1 MLPVQD
7 ISGRWQSQVVSLLKQ
22 VYNSETRS
30 ARVEAARRFKETL
43 EQKWRETVVPLGNS
57 SKASSLHVNLAE
69 ELTTQLNNL
78 VNSSDVRERIAA
90 VVCLDVL
97 MELRGESY
105 REKIQRTHNGLRSV
119 LQNVERCLP
128 SAMAVEKLF
137 ASQPFIFEA
146 QEEDVDMVSLESSTV
161 SKHVADELELLRVS
175 SKALGHLARTGGAL
189 AYRCVES
196 EVSRAFERLSFRDH
210 SDARFSLARLSAVFV
225 LKEIAENAPAFFY
238 GQRTSFVRL
247 IWSALWDPKQQVR
260 FYAALALRA
269 FIQTVVRR
277 DAAEMA
283 TLVGKLLQVSIDTLS
298 PITKEEKSEF
308 DTIEIRKLS
317 SQEKPS
323 TDIKTE
329 KIHGSLLCLAELL
342 RDEISRERLHGRFE
356 EICEV
361 VLYYQSTQDIFI
373 RTEVVI
379 CLPLLAS
386 LDPTT
391 FCHSTSDYLRRSHQV
406 LVSFHK
412 LYLENERLPA
422 QHLVAYGQLAE
433 AIGSEYISPFVN
445 QVFCMIE
452 DILPKKDV
460 RKELQRN
467 AKDVFSCIRMLAET
481 LEFRTFSY
489 TNHFHDLLDHMFA
502 HGLSSAMVK
511 ALNSIG
517 KKIPELLPQIQER
530 LLDSV
535 SLILSRG
542 SPFGNEPASKANMR
556 KKYSRTSAKDLV
568 SMESGSLQEFNHSS
582 ILIERALETVANFDF
597 RGRFLS
603 SFVRENIFDYMNS
616 SLPSWRRLA
625 VSACCRL
632 LAASSVYALEQQF
645 LFRQQKLRRV
655 YSNNLVKEIASLIS
669 RVLISSVADRDEQ
682 IRLAALE
689 GLKDPR
695 FSKYLAQPH
704 LLNKLLV
711 CLYDESLSVKRVA
724 ISLCGNLSFLNP
736 ALVFPVIRRR
746 LAQLLIT
753 LRCEGKTFALR
764 SSRDAAAVLLSIMV
778 RDAPRIVWPYVV
790 PILRVLIIRLRE
802 TLFGS
807 NLSFVWDSGGEEA
820 ETVMYAA
827 VGNVASNVG
836 PNLEDL
842 KRMLPELLNLL
853 VGAVQDQTSE
863 PKTKTAALNAF
874 TLIVQNTSCVI
885 SPYNNFPSLLPS
897 LLHAIRTETD
907 SQVRQGV
914 EQLLGTLGAID
925 PKEYKYGVSFD
936 FNQTEHLWKE
946 SSPVGPSYIAERSI
960 VYPGACEDYNSYA
973 ISPLEGGILGTTW
986 EMPLSPKVSH
996 SVAPRNY
1003 FGNENKDRLFSQ
1015 RIINMALSSE
1025 TLVSRL
1031 NHPYTANE
1039 EYFPS
1044 AALDA
1049 LHRVISDSKL
1059 SHHHREAVNA
1069 ITCIVQSLGPKCNEI
1084 LPFTLSKLL
1093 WTLRPPG
1100 MGIMREMNSN
1110 LKTSSSMGDLRRGLG
1125 SRSGGKYGSC
1135 DSLESLSGIG
1145 ISGSSVGSPPRG
1157 SLPYVTTS
1165 TLTSTNTASNDP
1177 NLREYVFKA
1186 LAEVV
1191 HVARQ
1196 HVRPYSWD
1204 IISICRY
1211 YWEREPLSSE
1221 LRTIV
1226 ILVERT
1232 CLALMDEFAVHLPTI
1247 LPCIVATLYTDT
1259 SANRENALP
1268 VLHLLDVMGNHIED
1282 YAFMLIPIVS
1292 KMACDG
1298 SASTS
1303 ARLETLGILT
1313 KLITRVPIREVASQ
1327 VIHSLLNA
1335 LEQPDAKDVSLL
1347 ITKIFGLIAE
1357 RNTHVFSLFLDT
1369 IVHVLYSL
1377 SSPIDALLLQHLRKN
1392 RVDVSMFTEQG
1403 KVTSN
1408 LRQASLNRISSLSSL
1423 NRSGSSSSLTSLE
1436 GSTGPASS
1444 GGNLEKRRHHVNQ
1457 RSLKN
1462 AWNLGR
1468 RTTAEDWEEW
1478 LNKFSNG
1485 LFRESGS
1492 PSIRSC
1498 ARLAEVYTPLM
1509 QDLFNAAFLSCW
1521 TELAPNYQASL
1532 VETLLAALSSPSL
1545 PLDALQTL
1553 LSLAEF
1559 MEHDEKPL
1567 PIDVRRLA
1575 TMAYRCGAYAKALR
1589 YKEAEYAQVTQP
1601 QTAKSAVAGE
1611 HGLISIYNNLL
1622 QQESAVGALKDAEY
1636 RFGIRRREEWFE
1648 KLQRWDEALIAYEKG
1663 SNAMS
1668 TNEEEKSS
1676 SEPERLL
1683 SFQKP
1688 VLSLQ
1693 PQPSPDD
1700 AYEEPFAV
1708 LSEWDR
1714 KLGMIRCL
1722 NELGEWRRMESLC
1735 QELWQ
1740 SVDTEKRYVL
1750 SYEGAASV
1758 AFNLDLWDEFEERVK
1773 YLQKNSFKWALYNA
1787 LLAVHQKQYD
1797 EALEFVKHGRR
1808 ILDGRLRARAAEG
1821 YSRAYLDIV
1830 NAERLVEIE
1839 ESIKYLKN
1847 PTIAYRN
1854 QLASLW
1860 KARLQGI
1867 QSSYF
1872 YWYRILRVRC
1882 LVFHPFDSM
1891 EEWIKFTSL
1900 CRKSGRLPMS
1910 AESLRWLLS
1919 PNEAL
1924 HSDDVDSWDLNEA
1937 LKDAHP
1943 EIAFAL
1949 LKHVY
1954 VAGRK
1959 MKAFSYLKQ
1968 LAASHVSRQP
1978 KREEDEEDHLAAR
1991 LYLKLAK
1998 WGKNL
2003 QDEMTPLRS
2012 RSQSVTEFFDSDN
2025 SSSDEAQVD
2034 IPEMSLHNIS
2044 ADSILQFAKKAT
2056 EMNPNWYKTWHVWAS
2071 LNAELVSS
2079 HGEVLSKRKKKHLL
2093 GTSSHFYR
2101 SDSFRDEPKEL
2112 VIQAINGFFRTLS
2125 LCSETAIRLQDILR
2139 LLTLWF
2145 RYGGMTEVSA
2155 SINAGIAAAEVD
2167 LWLDVIPQLFAR
2179 LHSPNQAVRSTVR
2192 SLMVRIGRA
2201 HPQALVYPLHV
2212 AAKSTNKVR
2221 REAAEEILNAL
2232 RLHSATLVEQA
2243 ETVSKELVRVAILWH
2258 EMWHEGLEEASRLY
2272 FGEHNVEGMLEVLEP
2287 LHAMLEL
2294 GPETA
2299 REAAFIKEF
2308 GRDLAEAAEWCRRF
2322 KASGKESDMNQA
2334 WDLYYH
2340 VFRRINKQLP
2350 SMTSLDLAHV
2360 SPKLLRASNLELA
2373 IPGTYSPSFE
2383 SNQVS
2388 IVRIAG
2394 FSPTVQVINSKQRP
2408 RRLIVYGSDG
2418 REHAFLLKGHEDLRQ
2433 DERVMQLFGLVNE
2446 LLSQNA
2452 STNSKALM
2460 IKRFS
2465 VVPLSP
2471 NTGLIGWVPGCDTLH
2486 SLIRE
2491 FREQRKILLN
2501 VEHRLML
2508 QMAPDYDNLTLIQKV
2523 EVFEY
2528 ALSNTTGA
2536 DLSRVLWLKSRNSEM
2551 WLDKRTTYTRSLAT
2565 MSMVG
2570 YVLGL
2575 GDRHPSNLMLERNTG
2590 RVIHIDFGDCFEVA
2604 MLREKFPEK
2613 IPFRLT
2619 RMLVNAMEVCGIEGY
2634 FRHTCESVMSVLRD
2648 NKDSLMAMLEAFV
2661 HDPLI
2666 NWRLL
2671 GTAEDI
2677 IVGRHVGY
2685 SQESSGKG
2693 VNGLEK
2699 TKSGRSMKTFA
2710 FSMADNTSRARFI
2723 VEEEGDQGNA
2733 HLLSKNKHLL
2743 QGPYGFSLSDIA
2755 RIQGEKVGTEEEEDS
2770 MWNTNSRRGFSLR
2783 PGETPVEI
2791 RHRDMERLQG
2801 SEAIENMNEAV
2812 NRRALAVIRRV
2823 HNKLTGKDFDDRQQ
2837 VGWTVSSQVDRLI
2850 VEAMKVENLCQCYIG
2865 WCAFW

>member
-7 ISGRWQSQVVSLLKQ
+7 ISSRWQSQVVSLLKQ
-22 VYNSETRS
+22 VYSSETRS

-57 SKASSLHVNLAE
+57 SKAGSLHVNLAE
-69 ELTTQLNNL
+69 ELTTQLNTL
-78 VNSSDVRERIAA
+78 VNSSDVREKIAA

-97 MELRGESY
+97 MDLRGESY

-119 LQNVERCLP
+119 LQSVERCLP

-137 ASQPFIFEA
+137 ASQPFMFEA
-146 QEEDVDMVSLESSTV
+146 QEEEDSDMISLDNTSNT
-161 SKHVADELELLRVS
+161 KHPADELELLRVTS
-175 SKALGHLARTGGAL
+175 RALGHLARTGGAL

-210 SDARFSLARLSAVFV
+210 TDARFSLARLSAVFV

-260 FYAALALRA
+260 FYGALALRA

-277 DAAEMA
+277 DATEMA
-283 TLVGKLLQVSIDTLS
+283 TLVGKLLQVSIDNLS
-298 PITKEEKSEF
+298 PTKEENRDVDRTEL
-308 DTIEIRKLS
+308 RKVS
-317 SQEKPS
+317 NQEKLLL
-323 TDIKTE
+323 DIKTE
-329 KIHGSLLCLAELL
+329 KVHGCLLCLAELL

-356 EICEV
+356 ELCEV
-361 VLYYQSTQDIFI
+361 VLCYQSSSDIFI
-373 RTEVVI
+373 RTAVVI
-379 CLPLLAS
+379 CLPLLSS

-391 FCHSTSDYLRRSHQV
+391 FCNSPSDYLRRSHQV

-412 LYLENERLPA
+412 LYLENEKLPA

-433 AIGSEYISPFVN
+433 AIGAEYISPFVN
-445 QVFCMIE
+445 QVFTMIE
-452 DILPKKDV
+452 DILPKKDANV
-460 RKELQRN
+460 RRELQRN

-481 LEFRTFSY
+481 LEYHTFSY
-489 TNHFHDLLDHMFA
+489 TNQFQDLLDCMFA

-542 SPFGNEPASKANMR
+542 SPFGSESKANWR
-556 KKYSRTSAKDLV
+556 KKYSRSSVKDLV
-568 SMESGSLQEFNHSS
+568 SIENVNSLESNHSS

-603 SFVRENIFDYMNS
+603 SFVKENIFDYMNS
-616 SLPSWRRLA
+616 NLPSWRRLA

-655 YSNNLVKEIASLIS
+655 YNNNLVKEIASLIS
-669 RVLISSVADRDEQ
+669 RVLVSSVADRDEQ

-704 LLNKLLV
+704 LLNKLLI

-753 LRCEGKTFALR
+753 LRCEGKTFGLR
-764 SSRDAAAVLLSIMV
+764 SSRDSAAVLLSIMV

-790 PILRVLIIRLRE
+790 PILTVLIIRLRE

-807 NLSFVWDSGGEEA
+807 NLGFVWDSVGEEA

-842 KRMLPELLNLL
+842 KRMLPELLSLL
-853 VGAVQDQTSE
+853 VAAVQDQTSD

-885 SPYNNFPSLLPS
+885 SPYNSFPSLLPA

-925 PKEYKYGVSFD
+925 PKECKYGVSFD
-936 FNQTEHLWKE
+936 YNQTEHLWNE
-946 SSPVGPSYIAERSI
+946 SSPVGPSYIAEKSI
-960 VYPGACEDYNSYA
+960 IYPRAFEDHNSYA
-973 ISPLEGGILGTTW
+973 ISPLEGGVLSTTW
-986 EMPLSPKVSH
+986 EMPLSPSKVSH
-996 SVAPRNY
+996 SFASRNY
-1003 FGNENKDRLFSQ
+1003 FGNENKERIFSQ
-1015 RIINMALSSE
+1015 RIINMALSNE

-1110 LKTSSSMGDLRRGLG
+1110 MKASSSMSDLRRGLG
-1125 SRSGGKYGSC
+1125 SRSGGKYGSS

-1145 ISGSSVGSPPRG
+1145 LSSSSVGSPPR
-1157 SLPYVTTS
+1157 STVPYVTTS
-1165 TLTSTNTASNDP
+1165 TLAGTNTASNDP

-1221 LRTIV
+1221 LRTII

-1232 CLALMDEFAVHLPTI
+1232 CLALVDEFAVHLPTL

-1268 VLHLLDVMGNHIED
+1268 VLHLLDVIGNHIED

-1292 KMACDG
+1292 KMACDS

-1303 ARLETLGILT
+1303 ARVETLGILT

-1327 VIHSLLNA
+1327 VIHSMLNA

-1347 ITKIFGLIAE
+1347 ITKIFGFIAE
-1357 RNTHVFSLFLDT
+1357 RNVPIFSLFLDT

-1377 SSPIDALLLQHLRKN
+1377 NSPIDALLLEQLRKY

-1408 LRQASLNRISSLSSL
+1408 LRQPSLNRISSLSSL

-1436 GSTGPASS
+1436 GGTGPSTPS
-1444 GGNLEKRRHHVNQ
+1444 GTLEKRRHHVNQ

-1509 QDLFNAAFLSCW
+1509 QELFNAAFLSCW

-1575 TMAYRCGAYAKALR
+1575 AMAYRCGAYAKALR

-1648 KLQRWDEALIAYEKG
+1648 KLQRWDEALVAYEKG
-1663 SNAMS
+1663 NNAMLTS
-1668 TNEEEKSS
+1668 EEEKSS
-1676 SEPERLL
+1676 SEPERLV

-1722 NELGEWRRMESLC
+1722 NELGEWRRMEALC

-1740 SVDTEKRYVL
+1740 SADTEKRYIL

-1758 AFNLDLWDEFEERVK
+1758 AFNLDLWDEFQERVK
-1773 YLQKNSFKWALYNA
+1773 YLQRNTFKWALYNA
-1787 LLAVHQKQYD
+1787 LLAVHQRRYD

-1847 PTIAYRN
+1847 PTAAYRN

-1882 LVFHPFDSM
+1882 LVFHPFDSI

-1924 HSDDVDSWDLNEA
+1924 HTDDVDSWDLNEA
-1937 LKDAHP
+1937 LKNAHP

-1959 MKAFSYLKQ
+1959 MKAFSHLKQ
-1968 LAASHVSRQP
+1968 LAAFHVSQQP
-1978 KREEDEEDHLAAR
+1978 KQEEDEEDHLAAR

-1998 WGKNL
+1998 WGRNL

-2012 RSQSVTEFFDSDN
+2012 RSQSVTEFFDSDK
-2025 SSSDEAQVD
+2025 SGSDEA
-2034 IPEMSLHNIS
+2034 PEDTGEISLHSIS
-2044 ADSILQFAKKAT
+2044 ADSILQYAKKAT
-2056 EMNPNWYKTWHVWAS
+2056 EMNPSWYKTWHVWAS
-2071 LNAELVSS
+2071 MNAELVSS
-2079 HGEVLSKRKKKHLL
+2079 HGEGLSKRKKKHLAD
-2093 GTSSHFYR
+2093 SRSHFYR
-2101 SDSFRDEPKEL
+2101 TDSFHDEPKEL

-2145 RYGGMTEVSA
+2145 RYGGMTEVNA
-2155 SINAGIAAAEVD
+2155 SINGGIAAAEVD

-2179 LHSPNQAVRSTVR
+2179 LHSPNQSVRSTVR

-2221 REAAEEILNAL
+2221 REAAEEILTAL

-2243 ETVSKELVRVAILWH
+2243 ETVSRELVRVAILWH

-2287 LHAMLEL
+2287 LHAMIET

-2408 RRLIVYGSDG
+2408 RRLVVYGSDG
-2418 REHAFLLKGHEDLRQ
+2418 REHTFLLKGHEDLRQ

-2551 WLDKRTTYTRSLAT
+2551 WLDRRTTYTRSLAT

-2590 RVIHIDFGDCFEVA
+2590 RIIHIDFGDCFEVA

-2677 IVGRHVGY
+2677 IVGRHVVY
-2685 SQESSGKG
+2685 SQESSGRG
-2693 VNGLEK
+2693 VDGLEK
-2699 TKSGRSMKTFA
+2699 TTNVRPMKTFA
-2710 FSMADNTSRARFI
+2710 FSMADKSRAHL
-2723 VEEEGDQGNA
+2723 QGSS

-2743 QGPYGFSLSDIA
+2743 QGPYGFSLSDMA
-2755 RIQGEKVGTEEEEDS
+2755 RIQGEKVGTEEEDDAI
-2770 MWNTNSRRGFSLR
+2770 WNPTSSRRGFSLR

-2791 RHRDMERLQG
+2791 RHRDIERHQG

-2837 VGWTVSSQVDRLI
+2837 VGWMVSSQVDRLI
-2850 VEAMKVENLCQCYIG
+2850 MEAMKVENLCQCYIG